1 MRKVAVV
8 TGAAAGIGRK
18 IAVEMAKEGYL
29 VYANARNEEKLKE
42 TLKLGEEYGMRP
54 LIFDV
59 RDAAPKRNNE

>member
-42 TLKLGEEYGMRP
+42 TLKLGEEY
-54 LIFDV
+54 
-59 RDAAPKRNNE
+59 